1 MFCAF
6 SDPEIVQDNIASEL
20 AQSRLTGRPN
30 APHDAAVLHDWRKR
44 ILKRG
49 FCVLE
54 DGGKGGSAAVS
65 VPILN
70 AEGQVAFALSVFA
83 HVGRL
88 NLDPDGP
95 FIEMVVSKARSL
107 SEQLGYR

>member
-1 MFCAF
+1 MFCTF
-6 SDPEIVQDNIASEL
+6 SDPEIVPDNIAPEL

-30 APHDAAVLHDWRKR
+30 APHDTAELHDWCQR